1 MKIELDLMKWKDEM
15 SFSNTPDGRHIF
27 CHIRKRFLV
36 STPEE
41 LVRQLMIQYLIHEG
55 GYARGIIGI
64 EKSITVNGLSRRFDI
79 AVYDSQGNVSILIE
93 CKAPSIKLSQKTF
106 NQVAAYNLE
115 VKAPFLVITNG
126 LHTFCAQID
135 FEERS
140 YLMLNELP
148 INTKSEG

>member
-1 MKIELDLMKWKDEM
+1 MRIELDLMQWKDEL

-41 LVRQLMIQYLIHEG
+41 LVRQLMIQYLVHEAN
-55 GYARGIIGI
+55 YAKGIISL
-64 EKSITVNGLSRRFDI
+64 EKSITVNGLSRRFDL

-93 CKAPSIKLSQKTF
+93 CKAPSISLSQKTF
-106 NQVAAYNLE
+106 DQVAAYNLE

-126 LHTFCAQID
+126 LHTYCAQIN
-135 FEERS
+135 FEERT

-148 INTKSEG
+148 MNTKAQD

>member
-1 MKIELDLMKWKDEM
+1 MKLELDLMKWKDEM

-27 CHIRKRFLV
+27 CHIRRRFLV

-41 LVRQLMIQYLIHEG
+41 LVRQLMIQYLINEAN
-55 GYARGIIGI
+55 YAKGIISL
-64 EKSITVNGLSRRFDI
+64 EKSIVVNGLKRRFDI
-79 AVYDSQGNVSILIE
+79 AIYDSQGNASILVE
-93 CKAPSIKLSQKTF
+93 CKAPTVELKQETF

-126 LHTFCAQID
+126 LHTYCAQID
-135 FEERS
+135 FENRS

-148 INTKSEG
+148 TNSKSEG

>member
-1 MKIELDLMKWKDEM
+1 MKIELDLMQWKDEL
-15 SFSNTPDGRHIF
+15 SFSNTADGRHIF

-41 LVRQLMIQYLIHEG
+41 LVRQLMIQYLIQKAN
-55 GYARGIIGI
+55 YSKGIISL
-64 EKSITVNGLSRRFDI
+64 EKSISVNGLSRRFDL

-93 CKAPSIKLSQKTF
+93 CKAPTISLSQKTF

-126 LHTFCAQID
+126 LH
-135 FEERS
+135 S

-148 INTKSEG
+148 MNTKAHD

>member
-1 MKIELDLMKWKDEM
+1 MKIELGLMTWKDHL
-15 SFSNTPDGRHIF
+15 SFSNTPDGRRIF

-41 LVRQLMIQYLIHEG
+41 LVRQLMIQYLVHEAN
-55 GYARGIIGI
+55 YASGIISL
-64 EKSITVNGLSRRFDI
+64 EKSISVNGLSRRFDI

-93 CKAPSIKLSQKTF
+93 CKAPTISLSQKTF
-106 NQVAAYNLE
+106 DQVAAYNLE

-126 LHTFCAQID
+126 LHTYCAQID

-140 YLMLNELP
+140 YLMLSELP